1 MTIELKVLN
10 PETREQ
16 QVTRFKQLLQENMKK
31 LKTEIIEIEIS
42 ELANFFRYKIKS
54 KVENYWFPRQI
65 RDECTKQG
73 IKIHKKRGFTVA
85 EITIV
90 E

>member
-1 MTIELKVLN
+1 MTNELKVLN

-16 QVTRFKQLLQENMKK
+16 QVARFKRLIQKNMKE
-31 LKTEIIEIEIS
+31 LNTDTIEIEIS

-65 RDECTKQG
+65 RDECTRQG
-73 IKIHKKRGFTVA
+73 IKIHKKRGFTIA